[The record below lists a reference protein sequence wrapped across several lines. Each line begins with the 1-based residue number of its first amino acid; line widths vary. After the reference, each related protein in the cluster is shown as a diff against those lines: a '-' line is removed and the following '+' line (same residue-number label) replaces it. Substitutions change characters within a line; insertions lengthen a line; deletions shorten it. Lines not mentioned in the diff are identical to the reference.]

1 MFVIMFG
8 IRQISILFQNNVVIL
23 RIVGLLQ
30 NNSRFLYFNFW
41 GINIITPM
49 QNQPVGTNLIE
60 TFPIFF
66 EEGLKRELN
75 SVSKIYRAAAGDII
89 MDIDQSIDQ
98 IPLVLKGSIKII
110 REDDE
115 GNEILLYYL
124 EAGQACAASITCCL
138 AGQRSTIRAIAED
151 DTEYLAVPVQYSDEW
166 MVKYTSW
173 KNFVMNT
180 YSERFEELLKAIDQL
195 AFKKMDERL
204 AKYLHDKA
212 DLHENS
218 VIHISHQEIAYDLNT
233 SREVISRLLK
243 QLERIG
249 SIKLGRNRISILE

>member
-1 MFVIMFG
+1 MKNGSVAAL
-8 IRQISILFQNNVVIL
+8 SID
-23 RIVGLLQ
+23 
-30 NNSRFLYFNFW
+30 
-41 GINIITPM
+41 
-49 QNQPVGTNLIE
+49 

-66 EEGLKRELN
+66 DEDLKKEILQYARPHHLP
-75 SVSKIYRAAAGDII
+75 AGEII
-89 MDIDQSIDQ
+89 MDIDQVIDN
-98 IPLVLKGSIKII
+98 IPLVTKGTIKIM

-124 EAGQACAASITCCL
+124 EPGHACATSITCCMS
-138 AGQRSTIRAIAED
+138 GQRSTIRAIAEE
-151 DTEYLAVPVQYSDEW
+151 DTEYLSIPVRYSDEW
-166 MVKYTSW
+166 MIKYKSW

-180 YSERFEELLKAIDQL
+180 YAERFEELLKTIDQL

-212 DLHENS
+212 ALHNNS
-218 VIHISHQEIAYDLNT
+218 EIYISHQEIASDLNT

-249 SIKLGRNRISILE
+249 SIKLGRNRIIILS